1 MNAATLI
8 WVSIAGLWILLSMI
22 IAYQDVRDRR
32 VLDWHIELRDW
43 ERKVEAMRR
52 LQDEEGDA

>member
-52 LQDEEGDA
+52 ICDEEGDA